1 MPWEKNVSTSLHN
14 VYNAQVR
21 LAPCFC
27 SCADPDCRSGVWLH
41 YRIMNPQISV
51 IIPVYNA
58 VRALDL
64 VLAGYS
70 QQSFRDFEVFI
81 ADDGSGPEVRAFVET
96 SSRQA
101 SFPIRYVFQPDEGFR
116 RSSILNRAVRACSA
130 RYLIFADA
138 DCIPHTK
145 YVQAHWER
153 RGSRAV
159 LCGRRV
165 NLTRQISEGLTPQ
178 DILSGRLEHLTPGRL
193 MDALLGRGSHWDE
206 GILIRNRT
214 LHGWINYKEPT
225 LLGSNFSL
233 GKSLLEEINGFN
245 EDFVGYGG
253 EDTEL
258 EYRLRLAG
266 ARFFWVRHLA
276 IQYHL
281 YHPARA
287 GSAANLNVL
296 ARTQARGE
304 AACANGLRK
313 D

>member
-1 MPWEKNVSTSLHN
+1 MS
-14 VYNAQVR
+14 
-21 LAPCFC
+21 
-27 SCADPDCRSGVWLH
+27 
-41 YRIMNPQISV
+41 PQISV

-58 VRALDL
+58 LRALEL
-64 VLAGYS
+64 VLTGYS
-70 QQSFRDFEVFI
+70 RQSFRDFEVFI
-81 ADDGSGPEVRAFVET
+81 GDDGSGPEVRAFVEA

-101 SFPIRYVFQPDEGFR
+101 SFPIRYVFQPDEGYR
-116 RSSILNRAVRACSA
+116 KCSILNRAVQACST

-138 DCIPHTK
+138 DCIPHTN
-145 YVQAHWER
+145 YVQAHWEH
-153 RGSRAV
+153 RGSCAV

-165 NLTRQISEGLTPQ
+165 NLTRKISESLTPR
-178 DILSGRLEHLTPGRL
+178 DILCGKLEHFTPGRL
-193 MDALLGRGSHWDE
+193 MDALVGRGDHWDE
-206 GILIRNRT
+206 GILIRNPT
-214 LHGWINYKEPT
+214 LHGWINYKEPA

-233 GKSLLEEINGFN
+233 EKSLLEEINGFN

-281 YHPARA
+281 YHPASA
-287 GSAANLNVL
+287 GSAANLSVL
-296 ARTQARGE
+296 ARTRARGK

-313 D
+313 E